1 MSFSSKDV
9 VKLRQITGAGMMDCK
24 KALEESGGSIED
36 AVDLLR
42 KKGIEVAAK
51 RETKGATEGR
61 VVACIAEDK
70 SAGAL
75 VEINSETD
83 FAARSDDF
91 RVFADGI
98 ARQVLGTA
106 DVTSVEELLSRPWL
120 LNEAITVEEALN
132 EITGKIG
139 ERIIVRRFVRY
150 GLDSAGQV
158 VCYIH
163 GGDQIGV
170 LMEVACGSL
179 GAAMSDEFAEFAHNI
194 AMQVAAM
201 QPKWVREAEVP
212 QTALDR
218 EKTVLFEQA
227 RAEGKPDS
235 IIEKMVTGRLKKFY
249 SQVCLLNQPYVRD
262 DSITI
267 EQLQSELV
275 GKIGEPVTVNRFAR
289 YQVGEELE

>member
-1 MSFSSKDV
+1 MPFSSKDV

-24 KALEESGGSIED
+24 KALEETDGNLDD
-36 AVDLLR
+36 ALDLLR
-42 KKGIEVAAK
+42 KKGVEVAAK

-61 VVACIAEDK
+61 IVAIIADDK

-91 RVFADGI
+91 RTFADGI
-98 ARQVLGTA
+98 ARQILATA
-106 DVTSVEELLSRPWL
+106 DVTSVEELAEKPWL
-120 LNEAITVEEALN
+120 LNDAITVAEALN

-139 ERIIVRRFVRY
+139 ERIVVRRFERY
-150 GLDSAGQV
+150 ALDGAGQV

-170 LMEVACGSL
+170 LIEVACEAPDAAGS
-179 GAAMSDEFAEFAHNI
+179 EEVAEFAHNV
-194 AMQVAAM
+194 AMQIAAM
-201 QPKWVREAEVP
+201 QPKWVDQTEVP

-218 EKTVLFEQA
+218 EKAVLFEQA

-235 IIEKMVTGRLKKFY
+235 IIEKMVTGRLKKFF

-267 EQLQSELV
+267 DELLSELV
-275 GKIGEPVTVNRFAR
+275 GKTGAPVSVTRFAR